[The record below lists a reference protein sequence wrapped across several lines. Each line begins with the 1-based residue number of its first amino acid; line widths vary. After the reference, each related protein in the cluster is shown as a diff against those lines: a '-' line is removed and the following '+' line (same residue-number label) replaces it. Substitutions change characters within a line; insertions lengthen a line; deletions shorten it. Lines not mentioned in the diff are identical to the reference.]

1 MTRPIER
8 ADLFSAW
15 WWSCESV
22 GRWGSRPPGKGVSG
36 DQFRREMARTMAVN
50 AAIGCALNAFDGDLD
65 KAEDHLRD
73 FRRYLKQLK
82 EDKAAQ
88 ASQN

>member
-8 ADLFSAW
+8 ADLFSVW

-22 GRWGSRPPGKGVSG
+22 GRQGIGH
-36 DQFRREMARTMAVN
+36 EMARSLAVN
-50 AAIGCALNAFDGDLD
+50 AAIGCALNAFDGNLD

>member
-8 ADLFSAW
+8 TDLFNAW

-22 GRWGSRPPGKGVSG
+22 VRQGFRTLGKEVSG
-36 DQFRREMARTMAVN
+36 AQLRREMARTIAVN
-50 AAIGCALNAFDGDLD
+50 AAIGCALNAFDGNLD

>member
-1 MTRPIER
+1 
-8 ADLFSAW
+8 
-15 WWSCESV
+15 
-22 GRWGSRPPGKGVSG
+22 
-36 DQFRREMARTMAVN
+36 MARSLAVN
-50 AAIGCALNAFDGDLD
+50 AAIGCALNAFDGNLD